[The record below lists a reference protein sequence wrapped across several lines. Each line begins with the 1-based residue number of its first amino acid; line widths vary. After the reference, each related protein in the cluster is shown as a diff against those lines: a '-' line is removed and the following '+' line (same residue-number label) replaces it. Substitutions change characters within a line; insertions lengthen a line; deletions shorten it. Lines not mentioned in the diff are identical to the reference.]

1 MAWAYLQLRALW
13 PLLVAAAAGLVLA
26 VLLPR
31 ELLPWYLALLC
42 ATWFVLLAKIELRIR
57 RQRGP
62 R

>member
-1 MAWAYLQLRALW
+1 MGWTYLQLRALW
-13 PLLVAAAAGLVLA
+13 PLLVAAAAGIVLA

>member
-13 PLLVAAAAGLVLA
+13 PLLAAAAAGLVLA
-26 VLLPR
+26 FLLPR

-42 ATWFVLLAKIELRIR
+42 VAWLVLLVKIELRIR
-57 RQRGP
+57 RLRGP